1 MNKWFFSVWSFSL
14 NAKSECQYFESG
26 FLKKRKLESLSPGQT
41 NSQVNPSWKLGC
53 TCDSVWPGLKK
64 DRMFMY
70 FSRVSC
76 ETLWVLMFSRCTAA
90 KIRASTKILPR
101 SLWISFFLWF
111 KSSFIFFIYER
122 FTFFFL
128 KRNNL
133 FFNHK
138 LITYNTNITYTTN
151 TVYNTNITYS
161 TYVTYNTNITV
172 TYTTTTTTTHKTIVI
187 YTTDTVHNTVA
198 YNILFTYTWHL
209 LHIKSIECYI

>member
-41 NSQVNPSWKLGC
+41 DSQVNPSWKLGC

-64 DRMFMY
+64 DRMFIY

-101 SLWISFFLWF
+101 SLWISFFFYGLSPVLFSLFMNDLPFFFWNAT
-111 KSSFIFFIYER
+111 IFF
-122 FTFFFL
+122 
-128 KRNNL
+128 
-133 FFNHK
+133 
-138 LITYNTNITYTTN
+138 
-151 TVYNTNITYS
+151 
-161 TYVTYNTNITV
+161 
-172 TYTTTTTTTHKTIVI
+172 
-187 YTTDTVHNTVA
+187 
-198 YNILFTYTWHL
+198 
-209 LHIKSIECYI
+209 